1 MLSIFFLHLT
11 TSGEFLYVGYHQHSP
26 EAYIPYFKNHNVSTI
41 IRLNKRMYDA
51 KRFTNAGFDHYD
63 LFFADGSTPTDAI
76 VKEFLDIC
84 ENAEGAIAVHCKGM
98 FPGLGKEWWTCVYVC
113 FRSTPC
119 PFRLYARTHELTLL
133 LLFVS
138 CFFLKTTLLSD
149 D

>member
-1 MLSIFFLHLT
+1 MQLQVILLSIVSFLHFT

-26 EAYIPYFKNHNVSTI
+26 EAYIPYFKNHNVTTV

-98 FPGLGKEWWTCVYVC
+98 FLMLVKEWWTCIYVC
-113 FRSTPC
+113 IE
-119 PFRLYARTHELTLL
+119 THHTHLDYMQGHMKMP
-133 LLFVS
+133 LF
-138 CFFLKTTLLSD
+138 
-149 D
+149 

>member
-1 MLSIFFLHLT
+1 MQSQVILLSIVFFLHFT
-11 TSGEFLYVGYHQHSP
+11 TSGEFLHVGYHQHSP
-26 EAYIPYFKNHNVSTI
+26 EAYIPYFKNHNVTTV

-98 FPGLGKEWWTCVYVC
+98 FLVLVKEWWT
-113 FRSTPC
+113 
-119 PFRLYARTHELTLL
+119 
-133 LLFVS
+133 
-138 CFFLKTTLLSD
+138 
-149 D
+149 